1 MGKSR
6 NSGILKQESL
16 IASFASTIRQ
26 EETRQWTKISERT
39 GTAPKVERAQVIRV
53 SQYVPNN
60 PLNGSKNWTK
70 AQMAEYKQSL
80 RQKA

>member
-16 IASFASTIRQ
+16 IASFKSIIRQ
-26 EETRQWTKISERT
+26 EETREWTKISERV
-39 GTAPKVERAQVIRV
+39 GTAPIVNKPQVIRV

-70 AQMAEYKQSL
+70 AQLAEDRASL
-80 RQKA
+80 GNK

>member
-16 IASFASTIRQ
+16 IASFKSVIRQ
-26 EETRQWTKISERT
+26 EETREWSKISERV
-39 GTAPKVERAQVIRV
+39 GTAPKAQISAQPRI
-53 SQYVPNN
+53 SSYNPNN

-70 AQMAEYKQSL
+70 AQLAEYRSN
-80 RQKA
+80 QKRNN

>member
-16 IASFASTIRQ
+16 IASFKSIIRQ
-26 EETRQWTKISERT
+26 EETREWTKISERV
-39 GTAPKVERAQVIRV
+39 GTAPTVNKPQVIRV

-70 AQMAEYKQSL
+70 AQLAEYRASL
-80 RQKA
+80 RNK